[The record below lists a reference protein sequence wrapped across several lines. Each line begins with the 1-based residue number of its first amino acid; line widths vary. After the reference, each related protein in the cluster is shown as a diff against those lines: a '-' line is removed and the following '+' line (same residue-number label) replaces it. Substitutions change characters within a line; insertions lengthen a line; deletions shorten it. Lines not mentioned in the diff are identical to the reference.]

1 MFTLRTFLNRIR
13 TSSAAGRAELK
24 ARASRALEDI
34 RRAHQRITAEA
45 KMLDRHVE
53 SELRYKAALTRIDAR
68 LVCLTDALAAAE
80 ATGDAAIG
88 KLARATAQWTL
99 RKRACEAELNLVRKR
114 INTARHGWAKIEKDA
129 KQLGQWL
136 RDALAGA
143 RPAWAEAVRR
153 MSEKLTRRDGGRA
166 QARGGDDDEKRPAL
180 RPDGTFPHRWRSCGA
195 RWRAARCG
203 FCRAHMRVRLFRRE
217 PDTLSPNRL
226 NCDQKE
232 ESLECPAAPT
242 PRPRSNVLPWN
253 FSFPRGS
260 WKRGQSRSP
269 RQ

>member
-34 RRAHQRITAEA
+34 RRAHQRIAAEA

-80 ATGDAAIG
+80 TTGDAAIG

-153 MSEKLTRRDGGRA
+153 MSEKLTGAMAAERKRVAAMMTKSALLYDGRDLSAPLAQLRRQMAGGEMRLLPGA
-166 QARGGDDDEKRPAL
+166 HAGAPLSQ
-180 RPDGTFPHRWRSCGA
+180 GT
-195 RWRAARCG
+195 
-203 FCRAHMRVRLFRRE
+203 
-217 PDTLSPNRL
+217 
-226 NCDQKE
+226 
-232 ESLECPAAPT
+232 
-242 PRPRSNVLPWN
+242 
-253 FSFPRGS
+253 
-260 WKRGQSRSP
+260 
-269 RQ
+269 